1 MSFWIKNDVKVLNKF
16 KYSLELDGV
25 IFYVKTAQFPK
36 LSQEKQEA
44 TSGMGGSTVYKPG
57 PTKWQPITFTFAD
70 IMLDSTENLLRP
82 MSTQMFWFG
91 IASLLDTYQQKS
103 GLLVSRDKGLY
114 DSGFSS
120 TFMTALFGDATGAGA
135 SGRDKIKSMKINRHY
150 HIAKKLPDADP
161 PHIIE
166 SWLLQDILISEID
179 FGQGDYSS
187 DDINE
192 VSVTFTYDI
201 ARPQH
206 TLLNGQYVE
215 TLVSEDV
222 DNLESNIR
230 LIKSKQKALKQPK
243 YSISEDDL

>member
-16 KYSLELDGV
+16 KYSLDLDGI

-36 LSQEKQEA
+36 LSQEKQEGS
-44 TSGMGGSTVYKPG
+44 SGMGGSTVYKPG
-57 PTKWQPITFTFAD
+57 PTKWQPITLTFAD
-70 IMLDSTENLLRP
+70 IMLNSSENLLRP

-103 GLLVSRDKGLY
+103 GLLVSRDQGLY
-114 DSGFSS
+114 DSGFSAA
-120 TFMTALFGDATGAGA
+120 FMTHLFGEATTAAA
-135 SGRDKIKSMKINRHY
+135 SGRDKIREMRIHRYY
-150 HIAKKLPDADP
+150 HVAEKPPDGP
-161 PHIIE
+161 PPDIRE

-192 VSVTFTYDI
+192 ISVTFTYDI

-206 TLLNGQYVE
+206 TELFGEYVE
-215 TLVSEDV
+215 TLITEGV
-222 DNLESNIR
+222 DDLEKNIR
-230 LIKSKQKALKQPK
+230 LIKSKQKPLKQPK